1 MRSSYQYII
10 QGAGAS
16 GLWLAYWLDQFG
28 LLQNHHLLI
37 AEGDLNKVNDRTWCF
52 WTPIDEAEFPF
63 VDKRWTSLRVQN
75 ANQDIDPYAYCHT
88 RSQDFYGWVKN
99 KLSQNPN
106 IHWYKGYIEQA
117 KASQEYVEVQTAEGK
132 LQAQYFFRSGQ
143 LTDFQGPDAISL
155 WQSFVGRRI
164 RLDQGTWDTKSATL
178 MDFSI
183 PQAHATR
190 FLYVL
195 PIAENEGLV
204 EVTQFHASPLTVA
217 EGEEVLA
224 EIFKERG
231 WKCSILEVECN
242 AIPMSS
248 VFNQTE
254 KVTQSNARIIPI
266 GVAAGALKPTTG
278 YGFLAMRKHAREL
291 AIALKNKK
299 PLPTIYRKRRFRF
312 YDALLLQMLSSTP
325 HRGKAIFE
333 RLFSRQPATRILKFL
348 DEKTSIWE
356 ELRIFSSLQVS
367 WFLKALLTY
376 GKG

>member
-1 MRSSYQYII
+1 LRSSYQYII

-75 ANQDIDPYAYCHT
+75 ANQVIDPYAYCHT

-117 KASQEYVEVQTAEGK
+117 TASQEYVEVQTAEGK

-155 WQSFVGRRI
+155 WQSFVGWRI
-164 RLDQGTWDTKSATL
+164 RLDEGTWDTKSATL
-178 MDFSI
+178 MDFSV

-217 EGEEVLA
+217 EGEEMLA
-224 EIFKERG
+224 EICKERG

-312 YDALLLQMLSSTP
+312 YDALLLHMLSSTP

-356 ELRIFSSLQVS
+356 ELRIFSRLQVS

-376 GKG
+376 GKD